1 MTNHAAEL
9 TQLATNSQPNFLFI
23 TTDQQRWDALGIH
36 NPRIRTPAMDSIAR
50 DGIRFDR
57 AYPTNAICAPA
68 RASMITGRSQRGH
81 HVFNNVNLSE
91 AIPVVGDSLREAGY
105 TTALIG
111 KPHFKSGEYEDAL
124 PDHPPPGA
132 PVDPE
137 DGLWY
142 GPYFGFD
149 HVEILGAHTYPKGHW
164 RIWLER
170 HHPEG
175 LELWKPVNALE
186 PRSGAFH
193 SWKNAIP
200 AEWHYTH
207 RTADRTVHWLR
218 GHAHERPFFL
228 WMSFYDPH
236 QPFTPP
242 RPYCDMYDPADMP
255 PAVPREDVSNKPP
268 QYQYARDGLPYQGY
282 DTTSGWDGDHH
293 REIVAHYYGMTSFI
307 DDGIARV
314 LAELDRL
321 GLAENTHVIF
331 SSDHGEGLNDHGIA
345 AKPMMSYECVNR
357 VPLLWRHPATVAAGR
372 VHGGVM
378 TQLDLVP
385 TFIDLAGAPPLVG
398 MEGRSFAPLLNGET
412 DAHRDAVIVER
423 IAIFGSG
430 RPELVGTDKAH
441 AQPIVQRVKMLVTE
455 DWKLLHYGTTEYG
468 ELYNVK
474 DDPEDLTNL
483 WDDPAHADVRAQLV
497 ERLLIEL
504 INDEAGD
511 PHLIIDKPLVAGSLR
526 DARLM
531 EPQPEARAD
540 LTQRLRDLLA

>member
-1 MTNHAAEL
+1 MPST
-9 TQLATNSQPNFLFI
+9 SQPNFLFI

-36 NPRIRTPAMDSIAR
+36 NPRIRTPAMDSLAR
-50 DGIRFDR
+50 DGMRFDR
-57 AYPTNAICAPA
+57 AYPTNAICAPGARQHDHRPQPA
-68 RASMITGRSQRGH
+68 RAPRLQQRQSQRGH
-81 HVFNNVNLSE
+81 PGRRRF
-91 AIPVVGDSLREAGY
+91 A
-105 TTALIG
+105 
-111 KPHFKSGEYEDAL
+111 
-124 PDHPPPGA
+124 PPGRLRHGAGRQSPTSRAANTRTCCRIA
-132 PVDPE
+132 PRPARRLIPD

-149 HVEILGAHTYPKGHW
+149 YVEILGAHTYPKGHW
-164 RIWLER
+164 RVWLER

-186 PRSGAFH
+186 PRTGAFH
-193 SWKNAIP
+193 SWKNAVP

-207 RTADRTVHWLR
+207 RTADRTVDWLR
-218 GHAHERPFFL
+218 DHGRERPFFL

-293 REIVAHYYGMTSFI
+293 GEIVAHYYGMTTFI

-314 LAELDRL
+314 LAELERL

-357 VPLLWRHPATVAAGR
+357 VPLLWRHPLTVEAGR
-372 VHGGVM
+372 VHAGRDDAARFRAHLARPCGRRSAGRPGGP
-378 TQLDLVP
+378 QLRPAAARRDR
-385 TFIDLAGAPPLVG
+385 DASRRGD
-398 MEGRSFAPLLNGET
+398 RR
-412 DAHRDAVIVER
+412 AHRHLRQRSA
-423 IAIFGSG
+423 
-430 RPELVGTDKAH
+430 GTRRSAGKAH
-441 AQPIVQRVKMLVTE
+441 PAPITQRVKMLVTE

-474 DDPEDLTNL
+474 DDPEDLHNL
-483 WDDPAHADVRAQLV
+483 WDDPAHAAVRAELV

-504 INDEAGD
+504 INEEGGD
-511 PHLIIDKPLVAGSLR
+511 PHLVTDNQPVAGSLR

-531 EPQPEARAD
+531 EPQPEVKAD
-540 LTQRLRDLLA
+540 LEQRLRDLLA

>member
-1 MTNHAAEL
+1 MPRPW
-9 TQLATNSQPNFLFI
+9 LASPTSRAGNTRTCCPI
-23 TTDQQRWDALGIH
+23 
-36 NPRIRTPAMDSIAR
+36 IR
-50 DGIRFDR
+50 
-57 AYPTNAICAPA
+57 
-68 RASMITGRSQRGH
+68 
-81 HVFNNVNLSE
+81 
-91 AIPVVGDSLREAGY
+91 
-105 TTALIG
+105 
-111 KPHFKSGEYEDAL
+111 
-124 PDHPPPGA
+124 PPGA
-132 PVDPE
+132 PVNPD

-142 GPYFGFD
+142 GPYFGID
-149 HVEILGAHTYPKGHW
+149 YVEILGAHTYPKGHW
-164 RIWLER
+164 RVWLER

-186 PRSGAFH
+186 PRTGAFH

-207 RTADRTVHWLR
+207 RTADRTVDWLR

-293 REIVAHYYGMTSFI
+293 GEIVAHYYGMTTFI

-314 LAELDRL
+314 LQELDRL

-357 VPLLWRHPATVAAGR
+357 VPLLWRHPPTVAAGR

-378 TQLDLVP
+378 TQLDFVP
-385 TFIDLAGAPPLVG
+385 TFLDLAGAEPLVG
-398 MEGRSFAPLLNGET
+398 MEGRSFAPVLRGET
-412 DAHRDAVIVER
+412 DTHRDAVIVER

-430 RPELVGTDKAH
+430 RPELVGTAKAH
-441 AQPIVQRVKMLVTE
+441 AEPIVLRVKMLVTE
-455 DWKLLHYGTTEYG
+455 DWKLLHYGTTDYG

-474 DDPEDLTNL
+474 DDPEDLNNL
-483 WDDPAHADVRAQLV
+483 WDDPAHAAIPVAAGRAPPDRADQ
-497 ERLLIEL
+497 RGRRRSAPRHRPPT
-504 INDEAGD
+504 DRRQPARRAAHGAA
-511 PHLIIDKPLVAGSLR
+511 AGSKGRSDAASARPVGLGPGCRAAVYVTREPRRSGAETACRCRSGLDNSLEWSPSPHSRPRVRRKMPPRSAAPRSGCCGPLPETGGARFDNFKLPYTKSITGCAVTLR
-526 DARLM
+526 AVSTCSR
-531 EPQPEARAD
+531 R
-540 LTQRLRDLLA
+540 